1 MRGCAVRRNPFWEGR
16 NPINDRADIDFEA
29 EGLLGDLKGKFREA
43 RLALLRELVDQGVSV
58 DELKRAVQEN
68 RLVLLPVERVFEED
82 AHRYS
87 AAEIAERAGIKPE
100 FLARLL
106 QALGAPIPEDDD
118 RVYGEADVEAAKRAK
133 EFLDAGLPEAGLLET
148 SRIIGISMANLADAN
163 RDLVGQVFTE
173 PGVDERELALRYAEA
188 AKALAP
194 RLGETLLHAYRLHLR
209 EAIREAVVNE
219 AELAEGRIS
228 GTDEVTIAFADLVGF
243 TRLGESLDIEQVGD
257 LSGKLFELASEAA
270 RPPVRLVKMIGDA
283 AMFASRETEPLLES
297 VLGLIE
303 AVGREEIPPLR
314 AGVARGQALG
324 RGGDWYGRPVN
335 LASRITNFARPD
347 SVVADQEVKDSI
359 ASTNGRPF
367 AFSFAGKR
375 HFKGIEGEVPV
386 HRVRRAEKN
395 QQ

>member
-1 MRGCAVRRNPFWEGR
+1 MAE
-16 NPINDRADIDFEA
+16 IDFEA
-29 EGLLGDLKGKFREA
+29 EGLLGDLKGKAREA
-43 RLALLRELVDQGVSV
+43 RLALLQELTDQGVSLE
-58 DELKRAVQEN
+58 ELKQAVEED

-87 AAEIAERAGIKPE
+87 AAEIAEKSGLEPE

-106 QALGAPIPEDDD
+106 QALGAPIPNEDDQ
-118 RVYGEADVEAAKRAK
+118 VFGEADVEAAKRAK
-133 EFLDAGLPEAGLLET
+133 AFLDAGLPEDGLLET

-173 PGVDERELALRYAEA
+173 PGLDERELALRYAEA
-188 AKALAP
+188 ARAMAP

-209 EAIREAVVNE
+209 EAIRQAVVNE

-228 GTDEVTIAFADLVGF
+228 GTDEVTIAFADLVGY

-257 LSGKLFELASEAA
+257 LSGKLLELASDAA

-283 AMFASRETEPLLES
+283 AMFASRESGPLLES
-297 VLGLIE
+297 VLGLVE

-324 RGGDWYGRPVN
+324 RAGDWYGRPVN
-335 LASRITNFARPD
+335 LAARITNFAWPD
-347 SVVADQEVKDSI
+347 SVVVDEQVKDSI
-359 ASTNGRPF
+359 AQSNGRLF
-367 AFSFAGKR
+367 EFSFAGKR
-375 HFKGIEGEVPV
+375 KFKGFAGEVPV
-386 HRVRRAEKN
+386 HRVRRADGE
-395 QQ
+395 

>member
-1 MRGCAVRRNPFWEGR
+1 MMAG
-16 NPINDRADIDFEA
+16 IDFEA
-29 EGLLGDLKGKFREA
+29 EGLLSNLTGRAREA
-43 RLALLRELVDQGVSV
+43 RLALLEDLVEAGVPLE
-58 DELKRAVQEN
+58 ELKRAIEEN

-82 AHRYS
+82 AHHYS
-87 AAEIAERAGIKPE
+87 AAEIAEKSGLKPE
-100 FLARLL
+100 LLAHLL
-106 QALGAPIPEDDD
+106 QALGAPIPEEDD
-118 RVYGEADVEAAKRAK
+118 RVYGEADLEAAKRAK
-133 EFLDAGLPEAGLLET
+133 SFLDAGLPEDGLLET

-209 EAIREAVVNE
+209 EAIRQAVVNE
-219 AELAEGRIS
+219 AELAAGRIS

-257 LSGKLFELASEAA
+257 LSGKLLELASEAA

-283 AMFASRETEPLLES
+283 AMFASRESEPLLQS
-297 VLGLIE
+297 VLALVE
-303 AVGREEIPPLR
+303 AVGEEEIPPLR

-335 LASRITNFARPD
+335 LAARITNFARPD
-347 SVVADQEVKDSI
+347 SVVVDQAVKDSI
-359 ASTNGRPF
+359 AQSNGRPF
-367 AFSFAGKR
+367 DFSFAGKR
-375 HFKGIEGEVPV
+375 RFKGIEGEVLV
-386 HRVRRAEKN
+386 HRVRRAN
-395 QQ
+395 GPQ

>member
-1 MRGCAVRRNPFWEGR
+1 VAE
-16 NPINDRADIDFEA
+16 IDFEA
-29 EGLLGDLKGKFREA
+29 EGLLGDLKGKAREA
-43 RLALLRELVDQGVSV
+43 RLALLRELSDQGVSLE
-58 DELKRAVQEN
+58 ELKQAVEED

-87 AAEIAERAGIKPE
+87 AAEIAEKSGLEPE

-106 QALGAPIPEDDD
+106 QALGAPIPDDDD
-118 RVYGEADVEAAKRAK
+118 RVFGEADIEAAKRAK
-133 EFLDAGLPEAGLLET
+133 AFLDAGLPEDGLLET

-173 PGVDERELALRYAEA
+173 PGLDERELALRYAQA
-188 AKALAP
+188 AKAMAP

-209 EAIREAVVNE
+209 EAIRQAVVNE

-228 GTDEVTIAFADLVGF
+228 GTDEVTIAFADLVGY

-257 LSGKLFELASEAA
+257 LSGKLLELASDAA

-283 AMFASRETEPLLES
+283 AMFASRESGPLLES
-297 VLGLIE
+297 VLGLVE

-324 RGGDWYGRPVN
+324 RAGDWYGRPVN
-335 LASRITNFARPD
+335 LAARITNFAWPD
-347 SVVADQEVKDSI
+347 SVVVDEQVKDSI
-359 ASTNGRPF
+359 AQSNGRLF
-367 AFSFAGKR
+367 EFSFAGKR
-375 HFKGIEGEVPV
+375 KFKGFAGEVPV
-386 HRVRRAEKN
+386 HRVRRADGE
-395 QQ
+395 